1 MTLPSILFFFRGY
14 LTITVSG
21 HFPERFLNVCTNK
34 NILLWDIARISEK
47 TLRCRI
53 SVKGFRKLIPISY
66 RTGVHIHIVAKHGF
80 PFLLYRY
87 RKRKL
92 LLLGTLLFFLFII
105 VINQFVWAIE
115 IKGNH
120 KVKTA
125 DILRILEEEG
135 VKIGTPLVKIDQ
147 LHLKHRALLKLPELS
162 WLWVDKSGSKLI
174 VDVREGIPVPDVY
187 DADLYCNVKAAK
199 DGLIDSM
206 IVKNGIPVVKEG
218 DTVLEGTV
226 LVTGKIPASL
236 KPEIRYVHADA
247 QVFARVWYEKTKSFS
262 RLTQIRTE
270 TGKKKRHFS
279 LTVFGKD
286 IPLFHRAKAPFSE
299 FDEVTTKTD
308 VSFFGKYLGITF
320 LKTIYREV
328 TITEERLTLESTVA
342 DGVNQLKTQIDQE
355 TRTNSTPVSFSHN
368 VKELDDTTVEVTV
381 NAEYLE
387 DIAVKEQGTVITP
400 EAFET

>member
-1 MTLPSILFFFRGY
+1 MSLPNILFFLRGY
-14 LTITVSG
+14 VTISVSG

-34 NILLWDIARISEK
+34 NILLWDIVRISEK

-53 SVKGFRKLIPISY
+53 SVKGFKSLIPISY
-66 RTGVHIHIVAKHGF
+66 RTGVHVHIIAKHGF

-92 LLLGTLLFFLFII
+92 LLGGTLLFFMFII
-105 VINQFVWAIE
+105 CINQFVWAIE

-125 DILRILEEEG
+125 DILRVLEEEG

-147 LHLKHRALLKLPELS
+147 LHLKHRALLKLPDLS

-174 VDVREGIPVPDVY
+174 VDVREGLPVPDIY

-199 DGLIDSM
+199 DGIIDSM

-218 DTVLEGTV
+218 DTVLKGTV

-247 QVFARVWYEKTKSFS
+247 QIFARVWYEKTQRFS
-262 RLTQIRTE
+262 RLTQTRTE
-270 TGKKKRHFS
+270 TGKQKNHYT
-279 LTVFGKD
+279 LTVFGKS
-286 IPLFHRAKAPFSE
+286 IPLFHNAKAPFAE
-299 FDEVTTKTD
+299 FDETTNKTD
-308 VSFFGKYLGITF
+308 VSVFGKYLGITF
-320 LKTIYREV
+320 SKTAYREITV
-328 TITEERLTLESTVA
+328 TEARLTLESTVS
-342 DGVNQLKTQIDQE
+342 DGVNQLKSQIDQE
-355 TRTNSTPVSFSHN
+355 TRINSTPVSFSHN
-368 VKELDDTTVEVTV
+368 FKELDDATVEVTI

-387 DIAVKEQGTVITP
+387 DIAVKEQGEIVNHETP
-400 EAFET
+400 ET